1 MARAARSR
9 APAVAGPRGCG
20 PPRSRSHATEGSRR
34 PHLARRLNEH
44 PEATAAIFSLQLDLE
59 RAEIS
64 LHVGQITK
72 IDLQLD
78 LLVFIVQSRK
88 LSTCYSFTRV
98 FLIAKANSN

>member
-9 APAVAGPRGCG
+9 APAVAG
-20 PPRSRSHATEGSRR
+20 RR

>member
-9 APAVAGPRGCG
+9 VPAVAG
-20 PPRSRSHATEGSRR
+20 RR
-34 PHLARRLNEH
+34 PHLAQPLNER

-59 RAEIS
+59 HAEIS

-78 LLVFIVQSRK
+78 LLVFIVRSRK

>member
-9 APAVAGPRGCG
+9 APAVTG
-20 PPRSRSHATEGSRR
+20 R